1 MRVSLLDTLG
11 DPYNNTRSVLFMNF
25 SEIWKFHVNIVYTQ
39 VNPLCSC
46 QSSIAVPIVGRRR
59 LTLPLSGMAFLEYSI
74 FIFIIFVPTSLI
86 FSYFRLSIR
95 EILTESHRKAFNH
108 AY

>member
-1 MRVSLLDTLG
+1 M
-11 DPYNNTRSVLFMNF
+11 
-25 SEIWKFHVNIVYTQ
+25 NIVYAQ

-46 QSSIAVPIVGRRR
+46 QSSIAVLIVGRRK
-59 LTLPLSGMAFLEYSI
+59 LALPLSGMAFLEHSI
-74 FIFIIFVPTSLI
+74 FIFIIFVSNSLI
-86 FSYFRLSIR
+86 FSYFRVSVR

>member
-1 MRVSLLDTLG
+1 M
-11 DPYNNTRSVLFMNF
+11 
-25 SEIWKFHVNIVYTQ
+25 NIVYAQ

-46 QSSIAVPIVGRRR
+46 QSSIAVLIVGRRK
-59 LTLPLSGMAFLEYSI
+59 LALPLSGMAFLEYSI
-74 FIFIIFVPTSLI
+74 FIFIIFVSNSLI
-86 FSYFRLSIR
+86 FSYFRVSVR

>member
-11 DPYNNTRSVLFMNF
+11 DPYNNKRSVLFMTF

-46 QSSIAVPIVGRRR
+46 QSSIAVPIVGRRK
-59 LTLPLSGMAFLEYSI
+59 LALPLSGMAF
-74 FIFIIFVPTSLI
+74 
-86 FSYFRLSIR
+86 
-95 EILTESHRKAFNH
+95 
-108 AY
+108 